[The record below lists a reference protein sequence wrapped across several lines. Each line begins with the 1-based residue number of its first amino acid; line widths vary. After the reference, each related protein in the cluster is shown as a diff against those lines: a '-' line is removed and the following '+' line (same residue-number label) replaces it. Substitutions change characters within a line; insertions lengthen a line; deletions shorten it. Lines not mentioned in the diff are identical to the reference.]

1 MPNDWDSEKTDEYA
15 VSVGIYCLYFPYG
28 KQANY
33 MKGFKVKD
41 INKSANVRDQ
51 KEVGH
56 QLASG
61 RWKNHIS
68 LMADAGD
75 LTVSG
80 YFEFERGTVETPDIV
95 RSRVQGPEGTVMLGI
110 VAEEDG
116 QIEIFFMCGANIA
129 EDGDIGGTH
138 GDMMTSNVKFK
149 LSGEPKMGVI
159 ACNTSIAQTQA

>member
-80 YFEFERGTVETPDIV
+80 YFEFVWRQHG
-95 RSRVQGPEGTVMLGI
+95 
-110 VAEEDG
+110 
-116 QIEIFFMCGANIA
+116 CGWRLKP
-129 EDGDIGGTH
+129 H
-138 GDMMTSNVKFK
+138 
-149 LSGEPKMGVI
+149 
-159 ACNTSIAQTQA
+159 SIRRRRTGSA